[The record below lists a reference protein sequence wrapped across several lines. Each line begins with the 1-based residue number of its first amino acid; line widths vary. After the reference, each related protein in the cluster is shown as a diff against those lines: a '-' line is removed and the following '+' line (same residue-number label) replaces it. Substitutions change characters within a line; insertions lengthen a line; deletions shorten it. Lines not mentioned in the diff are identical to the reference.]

1 MHNEGEGRD
10 SKQYNAEGFKN
21 EDVDFFW
28 DGPIWKHGMNKVIII
43 DDVYRSIK
51 CQSF

>member
-10 SKQYNAEGFKN
+10 SEQYNAEGFKN

-28 DGPIWKHGMNKVIII
+28 DGPIWKHEMNKVII
-43 DDVYRSIK
+43 DVVYRS
-51 CQSF
+51 SERLSY